1 MKENMCNYLKKDA
14 IHFFKKGLESIDS
27 YNLVQNRIR
36 LNKNILS
43 CNDIMNK
50 LQTFNLDN
58 YEKVFVVGAG
68 KACSGMARAIEEIL
82 DDKLTDGII
91 VTKYGFTSDMNK
103 IQLLEAGHPLPDKN
117 GRIGA
122 GRISEICKSA
132 GKNDLVINLISGGAS
147 ALLPFP
153 SPDISLDEK
162 AYTTKLLL
170 ESGATID
177 ELNCLRKHLSQI
189 KGGQLAKLA
198 YPATVVSFILSDVI
212 NDELDTIGSGI
223 TVPDR
228 TTFKDC
234 KNIID
239 KYELGNRLPE
249 SVSSHINNGVSGEI
263 DETPKMDDPVFDNV
277 SNLIIGNNSIMLNSI
292 KSIAEREGFRT
303 TIRQN
308 DLNGEAN
315 NVGVQISKDAKE
327 FKQNNVKENE
337 SYCFLY
343 GGETSVTV
351 NGSGMGGRNQ
361 ELALAAAIELQGIE
375 DIVILSGGT
384 DGNDGPTDAA
394 GAVAD
399 GSTLDRSKEIG
410 LSAKK
415 YLENNDSYNF
425 FKQLDDL
432 LITGPTNTNVMDIQV
447 VLIRSE
453 N

>member
-1 MKENMCNYLKKDA
+1 MKEKIGNYLKRDA

-27 YNLVQNRIR
+27 YNLVQNKIR
-36 LNKNILS
+36 LNDNILS
-43 CNDIMNK
+43 CSDIMNTK
-50 LQTFNLDN
+50 QTFNLDN

-68 KACSGMARAIEEIL
+68 KASSSMARAIEEIL
-82 DDKLTDGII
+82 GEKLTDGII
-91 VTKYGFTSDMNK
+91 VTKYGFISELKK

-117 GRIGA
+117 GVIGA
-122 GRISEICKSA
+122 DRIAGLCKSA
-132 GKNDLVINLISGGAS
+132 GKNDLIINLISGGAS

-153 SPDISLDEK
+153 SADISLDEK

-212 NDELDTIGSGI
+212 DDKLDTIGSGI

-228 TTFKDC
+228 TTFRDC

-239 KYELGNRLPE
+239 KYDLENRLPK
-249 SVSSHINNGVSGEI
+249 SVSSHIKNGVSGEI
-263 DETPKMDDPVFDNV
+263 DETPKVDDPVFDNV
-277 SNLIIGNNSIMLNSI
+277 SNLIIGNNSVMLNSI
-292 KSIAEREGFRT
+292 KSIAEKEGYK
-303 TIRQN
+303 TIIVQN
-308 DLNGEAN
+308 NLSGEAKS
-315 NVGVQISKDAKE
+315 VGIQISKDAVK
-327 FKQNNVKENE
+327 FKQNNAKENKI
-337 SYCFLY
+337 YCFLY

-351 NGSGMGGRNQ
+351 TGSGKGGRNQ
-361 ELALAAAIELQGIE
+361 ELALATATELQGI
-375 DIVILSGGT
+375 DNIVILSGGT

-399 GSTLDRSKEIG
+399 GSTIDRSNEIG

-415 YLENNDSYNF
+415 YLRNNDSYNF

>member
-1 MKENMCNYLKKDA
+1 MKEKIDNYLKRDA

-27 YNLVQNRIR
+27 YSLVRNQIK
-36 LNKNILS
+36 LNDNILS
-43 CNDIMNK
+43 CNDIMNTE
-50 LQTFNLDN
+50 QTFSLDD
-58 YEKVFVVGAG
+58 YERVFVVGAG
-68 KACSGMARAIEEIL
+68 KASSGMARAIEEIL

-91 VTKYGFTSDMNK
+91 VTKYGFISELNK
-103 IQLLEAGHPLPDKN
+103 IQLLEAGHPLPDEN
-117 GRIGA
+117 GVIGA
-122 GRISEICKSA
+122 DRISELCKSA
-132 GKNDLVINLISGGAS
+132 GTNDLIINLISGGAS

-153 SPDISLDEK
+153 PAEISLDEK

-170 ESGATID
+170 ESGAAID

-189 KGGQLAKLA
+189 KGGQLVKLA
-198 YPATVVSFILSDVI
+198 YPAAVVSLILSDVI

-228 TTFKDC
+228 TTFRDC
-234 KNIID
+234 ENIID

-249 SVSSHINNGVSGEI
+249 TVSSHIKNGVSGEI
-263 DETPKMDDPVFDNV
+263 DETPKADDPIFDNV
-277 SNLIIGNNSIMLNSI
+277 SNIIIGNNSVILNSI
-292 KSIAEREGFRT
+292 KLIAENEGYKT
-303 TIRQN
+303 TILRN
-308 DLNGEAN
+308 DLSGEAK
-315 NVGVQISKDAKE
+315 NVGVQISQDAIE
-327 FKQNNVKENE
+327 FKQNNLKENDR
-337 SYCFLY
+337 YCFLY

-351 NGSGMGGRNQ
+351 NGSGKGGRNQ
-361 ELALAAAIELQGIE
+361 ELALAAAIELQGI
-375 DIVILSGGT
+375 DHIVILSGGT

-394 GAVAD
+394 GAVVD

-432 LITGPTNTNVMDIQV
+432 LITGPTNTNVMDIQI